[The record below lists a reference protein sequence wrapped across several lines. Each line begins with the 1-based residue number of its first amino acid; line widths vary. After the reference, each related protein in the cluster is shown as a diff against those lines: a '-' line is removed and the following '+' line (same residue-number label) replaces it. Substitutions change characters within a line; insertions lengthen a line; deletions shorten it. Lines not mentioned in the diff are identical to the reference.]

1 MNSEIYLTKLSVNDD
16 EALGRAAVAH
26 SESVLG
32 CEFTD
37 GAKKDLIEYVKGMNN
52 YYDSDV
58 FAIDTPG
65 EKLSSGLMTVCS
77 NGGGEITIEDLFVRE
92 AMRKRGIGRAA
103 IEALAGEYPD
113 ARAVKL
119 YSLKSAE
126 EFYQRIGFYRVS
138 PSTKK
143 CLSFWRKRI
152 GLTE

>member
-1 MNSEIYLTKLSVNDD
+1 MNSEICLTKLSVNDD
-16 EALGRAAVAH
+16 EALERAAIAH

-65 EKLSSGLMTVCS
+65 EELSSGLMTVCS

-92 AMRKRGIGRAA
+92 VARKRGIGRAA
-103 IEALAGEYPD
+103 IEALASEYPD

-126 EFYQRIGFYRVS
+126 EFYRRIGFDQIS
-138 PSTKK
+138 SSTKK
-143 CLSFWRKRI
+143 CLSVWRKE
-152 GLTE
+152 LD

>member
-16 EALGRAAVAH
+16 EALERAALAH

-37 GAKKDLIEYVKGMNN
+37 GAKKYLTEYIEGMNN
-52 YYDSDV
+52 YYGSDV
-58 FAIDTPG
+58 FSIDVPG
-65 EKLSSGLMTVCS
+65 KESSSGLVTVCS
-77 NGGGEITIEDLFVRE
+77 KGDGEITIEDLFVRKVT
-92 AMRKRGIGRAA
+92 RNQGIGRAA
-103 IEALAGEYPD
+103 IEALASEYPD

-126 EFYQRIGFYRVS
+126 GFYQRIGFDKIS

-143 CLSFWRKRI
+143 CLSVWRKE
-152 GLTE
+152 LD

>member
-1 MNSEIYLTKLSVNDD
+1 MKSEVCLTKLSVNDD
-16 EALGRAAVAH
+16 EALERAAVAH

-37 GAKKDLIEYVKGMNN
+37 SAKKDLIEYVKGMNN

-58 FAIDTPG
+58 FAIDTSG
-65 EKLSSGLMTVCS
+65 EELSSGLMTVCS
-77 NGGGEITIEDLFVRE
+77 NGDGEITIEDLFVRE
-92 AMRKRGIGRAA
+92 VARKRGIGRAA

-113 ARAVKL
+113 AHAVKL

-126 EFYQRIGFYRVS
+126 EFYQRIGFDRIS

-143 CLSFWRKRI
+143 CLSLWRKE
-152 GLTE
+152 LD

>member
-1 MNSEIYLTKLSVNDD
+1 MNPEIHLIKLSVNDD
-16 EALGRAAVAH
+16 EALERAAIAH

-52 YYDSDV
+52 YYGSDV
-58 FAIDTPG
+58 FAIDTPD
-65 EKLSSGLMTVCS
+65 EELSSGLMTVCS
-77 NGGGEITIEDLFVRE
+77 NGDGEITIEDLFVRK

-113 ARAVKL
+113 VRAIEL

-126 EFYQRIGFYRVS
+126 GFYQRIGFDQIS

-143 CLSFWRKRI
+143 CLSLWRKE
-152 GLTE
+152 LD

>member
-1 MNSEIYLTKLSVNDD
+1 MNPEIYLTKLSVNDD
-16 EALGRAAVAH
+16 VSLERAAIAH

-32 CEFTD
+32 CEFTN
-37 GAKKDLIEYVKGMNN
+37 GAKNDLIEYIEDWNN
-52 YYDSDV
+52 YYGSDV

-65 EKLSSGLMTVCS
+65 EELSSGLMTVCS

-92 AMRKRGIGRAA
+92 AARKRGIGRAA
-103 IEALAGEYPD
+103 IEALASKYPD

-126 EFYQRIGFYRVS
+126 EFYQRIGFDQIS

-143 CLSFWRKRI
+143 CLSLWRKE
-152 GLTE
+152 LD

>member
-1 MNSEIYLTKLSVNDD
+1 MNPEIHLTKLSVNDD
-16 EALGRAAVAH
+16 EALERAALAH

-37 GAKKDLIEYVKGMNN
+37 GAKKDLIEYIESVND

-65 EKLSSGLMTVCS
+65 EELSSGLMTVCS
-77 NGGGEITIEDLFVRE
+77 NGGGEVTIEDLFVRE

-126 EFYQRIGFYRVS
+126 GFYQRIGFDRVS

-143 CLSFWRKRI
+143 CLSVWRKE
-152 GLTE
+152 LD

>member
-1 MNSEIYLTKLSVNDD
+1 MKSEVCLTKLSVIDD
-16 EALGRAAVAH
+16 EALERAALAH

-37 GAKKDLIEYVKGMNN
+37 SAKKDLIEYVKGMNN
-52 YYDSDV
+52 YYGSDV
-58 FAIDTPG
+58 FAIDTSG
-65 EKLSSGLMTVCS
+65 EELSSGLMTVCS
-77 NGGGEITIEDLFVRE
+77 NGDGEVTIEDLFVRE

-103 IEALAGEYPD
+103 IEALASEYPD

-126 EFYQRIGFYRVS
+126 EFYQRIGFDQIS

-143 CLSFWRKRI
+143 CLSLWRKE
-152 GLTE
+152 LD

>member
-1 MNSEIYLTKLSVNDD
+1 MNPEIHLIKLSVNDD
-16 EALGRAAVAH
+16 EALERAAIAH

-52 YYDSDV
+52 YYGSDV
-58 FAIDTPG
+58 FAIYTSG
-65 EKLSSGLMTVCS
+65 EELSSGLMTVCS
-77 NGGGEITIEDLFVRE
+77 NGDGEIAIEDLFVRE
-92 AMRKRGIGRAA
+92 AARKRGIGRAA

-126 EFYQRIGFYRVS
+126 EFYRRIGFDQIS
-138 PSTKK
+138 PADNK
-143 CLSFWRKRI
+143 CLSLWRKE
-152 GLTE
+152 LD

>member
-1 MNSEIYLTKLSVNDD
+1 MNPEIHLTKLSVNDD
-16 EALGRAAVAH
+16 EALERAAVAH

-32 CEFTD
+32 CEFTN

-65 EKLSSGLMTVCS
+65 EELSSGLITVCS

-92 AMRKRGIGRAA
+92 VARKRGIGRAA
-103 IEALAGEYPD
+103 IKALASEYPD

-126 EFYQRIGFYRVS
+126 EFYQRIGFDQIPS
-138 PSTKK
+138 STKK
-143 CLSFWRKRI
+143 CLSLWRKE
-152 GLTE
+152 LD